1 MGRTELPQKNKMPHK
16 FTFVWDDNKIENQG
30 EEFHFLNHF
39 ENLSQVIYCGTFSEP
54 VSLNGVEV
62 QTIHF
67 TDFKMQNGLFNFFM
81 GPNERIFR
89 LPANEHLFFKLITP
103 SKYL

>member
-1 MGRTELPQKNKMPHK
+1 MGQTELPQKNKMPHK

-30 EEFHFLNHF
+30 EDFHFSNHF

-62 QTIHF
+62 ETSISQTWKY
-67 TDFKMQNGLFNFFM
+67 KMVYL
-81 GPNERIFR
+81 IFLWDR
-89 LPANEHLFFKLITP
+89 TSVFLGFLLMSTYFLK
-103 SKYL
+103 